1 MSYKKMQTEKN
12 EGNAN
17 HVKNISV
24 VPIAPNRKS
33 DKLHFPWLLR
43 IDFEIVR
50 ISQYLFREL

>member
-1 MSYKKMQTEKN
+1 MQTEKN

>member
-1 MSYKKMQTEKN
+1 MQTGGKN
-12 EGNAN
+12 GGNAN

-33 DKLHFPWLLR
+33 DKLHFPWF